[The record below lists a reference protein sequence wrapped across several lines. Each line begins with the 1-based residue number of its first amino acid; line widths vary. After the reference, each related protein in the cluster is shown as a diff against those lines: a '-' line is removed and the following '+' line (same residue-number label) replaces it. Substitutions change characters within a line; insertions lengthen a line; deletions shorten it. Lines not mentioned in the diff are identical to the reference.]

1 MIARIRG
8 QLIEKRPGV
17 LVVETNGIGYRIQVS
32 LTTFYDLPELGKLV
46 HLHTYTHVREDA
58 LQLYGFLSSL
68 EKELFQVL
76 LGVSGIGP
84 KLALN
89 ILSGIAPPALLAAL
103 SSGDLDRLVSIP
115 GIGRKTAERMILEL
129 REKVQKMESRQAGP
143 AVGSRPRDDTSEDVI
158 SALVNPGYKKG
169 QAEKAVESVLKQI
182 AGAKLEE
189 ALKESLR
196 LLSAG

>member
-1 MIARIRG
+1 MIARIQG
-8 QLIEKRPGV
+8 QVIEKRPGV

-32 LTTFYDLPELGKLV
+32 LTTFYDLPELGEPV
-46 HLHTYTHVREDA
+46 CLHTYTYVREDA
-58 LQLYGFLSSL
+58 LQLYGFITSL

-76 LGVSGIGP
+76 IGVSGIGP

-89 ILSGIAPPALLAAL
+89 ILSGIAPAALLAAL
-103 SSGDLDRLVSIP
+103 SSGDLGRLVSIP

-129 REKVQKMESRQAGP
+129 REKVQKMESRHAGP
-143 AVGSRPRDDTSEDVI
+143 GAGPQPKADTSEDVI
-158 SALVNPGYKKG
+158 SALVNLGYKRG

-182 AGAKLEE
+182 PGAKLEE

-196 LLSAG
+196 VLSAG